1 MRLIH
6 NLNKR
11 ERNFGSSLSLKRTV
25 ATVLTVIEVLSAST
39 AYASDDKNNKSQD
52 NNYPVIGMLSTDPIP
67 VGQDDSVVVF
77 DPDIS
82 TKPTSLE
89 IDENA
94 TDEEKLEVYY
104 NDMLAN
110 GLQSEGTRR
119 LICWFVGPLTGLKV
133 NYDSTINDSARELC
147 VKNYSGKL
155 GKDRWAKGKKYI
167 KPLYNLLNE
176 ECSKVP
182 NRKAIDDK
190 WTKIGFSTKT
200 LTPEDKEETLCVIT
214 HFIKY
219 FIDNNPTKI
228 ADEVLLKN
236 FENSGLESK
245 LFDLRVK
252 QFIKKKSLIYKGQ

>member
-1 MRLIH
+1 MNIV
-6 NLNKR
+6 NKKLN
-11 ERNFGSSLSLKRTV
+11 SLKDGFSLKRTV
-25 ATVLTVIEVLSAST
+25 ASFLVILNVISTST
-39 AYASDDKNNKSQD
+39 AYASDDNNDISQD
-52 NNYPVIGMLSTDPIP
+52 NNYPVINMLSTDPIP
-67 VGQDDSVVVF
+67 VGQDDSMVVF
-77 DPDIS
+77 EPDIS
-82 TKPTSLE
+82 TKPTPLE
-89 IDENA
+89 IDENV
-94 TDEEKLEVYY
+94 TDEEKLEIYY

-110 GLQSEGTRR
+110 GLHSEGTRR

-133 NYDSTINDSARELC
+133 NYDSTINDTARELC

-167 KPLYNLLNE
+167 KPLYNFLNE
-176 ECSKVP
+176 ECSNVP

-219 FIDNNPTKI
+219 FIDNDPTKI
-228 ADEVLLKN
+228 ADEVLLKD
-236 FENSGLESK
+236 FENSELESK